1 MNETNITIRETTL
14 SELDTLLEWRMEVL
28 RCVFS
33 LAPDADM
40 TELRKANEDYY
51 RRALSDG
58 THIACFAEERDEQ
71 GIYSPPLQGGAGGG
85 AIIGCG
91 GLCLYDEM
99 PSPDNPTGHCA
110 YLMNIYVRPEHQG
123 HGTGKRIVRWL
134 VGAALAIGIKKI
146 YLETSEA
153 GRLLYSD
160 LGFSDMKDMMHLTF
174 QE

>member
-1 MNETNITIRETTL
+1 MHNDIIIREATL
-14 SELDTLLEWRMEVL
+14 TELNTLIEWRMEVL

-33 LAPDADM
+33 IPAETDT
-40 TELRKANEDYY
+40 TELRDANIEYY
-51 RRALSDG
+51 KRALADD
-58 THIACFAEERDEQ
+58 THIACFAEQ
-71 GIYSPPLQGGAGGG
+71 NGKIV
-85 AIIGCG
+85 GCG

-134 VGAALAIGIKKI
+134 VGAALARGIKKI

-153 GRLLYSD
+153 GRLLYSI

>member
-1 MNETNITIRETTL
+1 MHNDIIIREATL
-14 SELDTLLEWRMEVL
+14 TELNTLIEWRMEVL

-33 LAPDADM
+33 IPADTDT
-40 TELRKANEDYY
+40 TELRDANIEYY
-51 RRALSDG
+51 KRALANG
-58 THIACFAEERDEQ
+58 THIACFAEQ
-71 GIYSPPLQGGAGGG
+71 NGKIV
-85 AIIGCG
+85 GCG

-134 VGAALAIGIKKI
+134 VGAALARGIKKI

-153 GRLLYSD
+153 GRLLYSI

>member
-1 MNETNITIRETTL
+1 MHNPDITIRQAGPAD
-14 SELDTLLEWRMEVL
+14 LDQLVRWRMEVL
-28 RCVFS
+28 HCVFS
-33 LAPDADM
+33 IPADADT
-40 TELRKANEDYY
+40 TELRQANLDYY
-51 RRALSDG
+51 TKALADDS
-58 THIACFAEERDEQ
+58 HIAC
-71 GIYSPPLQGGAGGG
+71 L
-85 AIIGCG
+85 AIIDGKTIGCG
-91 GLCLYDEM
+91 GVCLYDEM

-134 VGAALAIGIKKI
+134 VGAALARGIKKI

-153 GRLLYSD
+153 GRLLYSI